1 VNGYVL
7 VGDRSDDEEVD
18 RFGSKTG
25 DGGDLLQPGSFYVS
39 FPRSRFKAS
48 WYREEVLHKPGEA
61 LNWFVLRYYSIV
73 IITSLVTA
81 ATAAHLATKF
91 DRFSQIGNIIGT
103 SISATFLI
111 LLGIMNGWILYKL
124 VRGLRAWVRGDM
136 EVDAAKG
143 DNGEELWEK
152 RGGGPMFWIL
162 KKLFRLID
170 Q

>member
-1 VNGYVL
+1 M
-7 VGDRSDDEEVD
+7 
-18 RFGSKTG
+18 
-25 DGGDLLQPGSFYVS
+25 P
-39 FPRSRFKAS
+39 
-48 WYREEVLHKPGEA
+48 HKLGEL
-61 LNWFVLRYYSIV
+61 LNWFILRYHSIV

-111 LLGIMNGWILYKL
+111 LLGVMNGWILYKL

-136 EVDAAKG
+136 EVDAAKES
-143 DNGEELWEK
+143 DGEELWEK